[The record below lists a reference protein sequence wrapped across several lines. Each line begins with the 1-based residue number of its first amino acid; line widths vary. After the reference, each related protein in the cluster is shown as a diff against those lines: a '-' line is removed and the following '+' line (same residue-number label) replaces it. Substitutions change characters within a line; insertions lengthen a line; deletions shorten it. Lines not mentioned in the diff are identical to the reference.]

1 MDKNDEPPYYA
12 PLKAH
17 RYDEAIRML
26 KAAIAKQEDAHAMS
40 ILGSLLA
47 MGQGIERDE
56 EEACAWFRQSAVRGD
71 VFGQTAFGTCL
82 AMGIGIR
89 KDETESAYW
98 LYRAGK
104 AGYLKAIS
112 ILSDL
117 VLKNQA
123 VVGPHFSM
131 DDYMKLVRK
140 GRKPLLVH

>member
-1 MDKNDEPPYYA
+1 MDHDFEPPYYA
-12 PLKAH
+12 LLKAH
-17 RYDEAIRML
+17 RYSDAIPML
-26 KAAIAKQEDAHAMS
+26 KVAIAKHDDAHAMS

-71 VFGQTAFGTCL
+71 ALGQTAFGTCL
-82 AMGIGIR
+82 ATGIGTR
-89 KDETESAYW
+89 QDETEGAYW

-104 AGYLKAIS
+104 AGYLKAIE

-131 DDYMKLVRK
+131 REYMELLRKLRCSVRA
-140 GRKPLLVH
+140 H